1 MTVCALGLAGAS
13 DMGVECAMSLAGVE
27 GGPWIITGDDHAP
40 PDSSELLTEA
50 SS

>member
-1 MTVCALGLAGAS
+1 MIGVRWAWLERS